1 MKSVSLSPPNC
12 CLPRTVTIR
21 HKYPLQTLLHCLHD
35 AGRVIPVLEAAV
47 MKCLSIG
54 LIRATHSHEELGMNI
69 YRMLSLVLLL
79 SLTLGVAPNRR
90 VVDDNATVELDV
102 AVTDK
107 NGNPVTG
114 LKKENFKVFE
124 DGVEQSVT
132 RVSANHK
139 MLAVVVAV
147 ELSESF
153 PYYLPIAEEFVK
165 SLGDEDWGAVVSFDS
180 YPDIVVDF
188 THDKSSIVAGL
199 RRLSPSYY
207 KDVALFDALSFVL
220 DRMKNLEQKPAI
232 LLLGTGRDN
241 LSSKRTY
248 SQALRTARTSN
259 TMVYT
264 VSMAQ
269 PVVQDW
275 LPFPDPTGDFR
286 IREAQ
291 NTLASFA
298 QASGGLVFQPQFAG
312 QYPAISQMVIRDLRN
327 QYTLKFVSSRSNVG
341 GKLRKLKVEVMDT
354 DIDYDRKPDK
364 LKIRHRT
371 GY

>member
-1 MKSVSLSPPNC
+1 
-12 CLPRTVTIR
+12 
-21 HKYPLQTLLHCLHD
+21 
-35 AGRVIPVLEAAV
+35 
-47 MKCLSIG
+47 
-54 LIRATHSHEELGMNI
+54 MNI

-79 SLTLGVAPNRR
+79 FLTLGVGPNRP

-102 AVTDK
+102 AVTDR

-114 LKKENFKVFE
+114 LKKENFKIFE
-124 DGVEQSVT
+124 EGVEQFVT
-132 RVSANHK
+132 GVSANHK
-139 MLAVVVAV
+139 TLAVVVAV

-153 PYYLPIAEEFVK
+153 PYYVPIAEEFVK
-165 SLGDEDWGAVVSFDS
+165 SLSDEDWGAVVSFERF
-180 YPDIVVDF
+180 PDIVVDF
-188 THDKSSIVAGL
+188 THDKSPLVAGL
-199 RRLSPSYY
+199 RRLSPSYDG
-207 KDVALFDALSFVL
+207 DVALFDALSFVL

-248 SQALRTARTSN
+248 SQALRSAKTSN

-269 PVVQDW
+269 PIVQEW
-275 LPFPDPTGDFR
+275 LAFPDPTGDFR

-298 QASGGLVFQPQFAG
+298 QASGGLAFQPQFAG
-312 QYPAISQMVIRDLRN
+312 QYAAISQMVIRDLRN

-341 GKLRKLKVEVMDT
+341 GKLRKLKVEVIDT

-364 LKIRHRT
+364 LKIRHKT

>member
-1 MKSVSLSPPNC
+1 
-12 CLPRTVTIR
+12 
-21 HKYPLQTLLHCLHD
+21 
-35 AGRVIPVLEAAV
+35 
-47 MKCLSIG
+47 
-54 LIRATHSHEELGMNI
+54 MNV
-69 YRMLSLVLLL
+69 YKMLSLVLLL
-79 SLTLGVAPNRR
+79 SLTLGVAPNQP
-90 VVDDNATVELDV
+90 VVDDNATVAVDV

-114 LKKENFKVFE
+114 LEKENFKVFE

-139 MLAVVVAV
+139 TLAVVVAV

-153 PYYLPIAEEFVK
+153 PYYLPAAEEFVK

-180 YPDIVVDF
+180 YPDIAVDF
-188 THDKSSIVAGL
+188 THDKFRTVAGL
-199 RRLSPSYY
+199 RRLSPSYDR
-207 KDVALFDALSFVL
+207 DVALFDALSFVL
-220 DRMKNLEQKPAI
+220 DRMKNLEQKSAI
-232 LLLGTGRDN
+232 LLIATGRDS
-241 LSSKRTY
+241 LSLKRTY
-248 SQALRTARTSN
+248 GQALRRAETSN

-269 PVVQDW
+269 PVLQDW
-275 LPFPDPTGDFR
+275 LPFPDRTGDFR
-286 IREAQ
+286 IREAR

-298 QASGGLVFQPQFAG
+298 HASGGLVFQPEFAG
-312 QYPAISQMVIRDLRN
+312 QYAAISQTVIRDLRN

-354 DIDYDRKPDK
+354 DIDYDGKPDK
-364 LKIRHRT
+364 LKIRHKT